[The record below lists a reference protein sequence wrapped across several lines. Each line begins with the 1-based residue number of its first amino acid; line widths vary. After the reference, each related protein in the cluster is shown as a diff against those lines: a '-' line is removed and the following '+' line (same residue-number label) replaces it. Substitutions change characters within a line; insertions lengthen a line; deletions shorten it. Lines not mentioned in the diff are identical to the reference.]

1 LWRNNSLKKEELT
14 VNQTTRE
21 EEYTTESSLYV
32 AFELGKEKWKLG
44 FSTGLGQ
51 KPRLRTI
58 EAGDLAAFEDE
69 VRQAKRRFQLPESAS
84 VKSCYEAGRDGF
96 WLHRCLLEKQV
107 QNLIVDCSSIEVNRR
122 AKRAKTD
129 RLDATKLVSMLIR
142 YYGGDKR
149 VWSVVQVP
157 SVEDED
163 MRHLQR
169 QLSALQVARTRHIG
183 RIGGLLATQG
193 VSIPIHA
200 DFLETLPAVR
210 LWDGSPLPPG
220 LCARIEREY
229 AALQFVRQQI
239 KELVAKRKTLT
250 ETADHPSVVKVR
262 QLMKLRA
269 IGPNSAWLFVME
281 FFAWRQFRNRREVGS
296 LAGLTPTPYQS
307 GGESR
312 EQGISKAGNRSVRA
326 MAIEIAWCW
335 LRYQPDSEL
344 TRWYRD
350 RFGSGGKRMRKV
362 GIVAL
367 ARKLLVA
374 LWRYLETGEI
384 PAGAE
389 LKP

>member
-1 LWRNNSLKKEELT
+1 

-21 EEYTTESSLYV
+21 EEYTTESSLYL

-44 FSTGLGQ
+44 ISTGLGQ

-58 EAGDLAAFEDE
+58 EAGDLAALEDE
-69 VRQAKRRFQLPESAS
+69 VRLAKRRFQLPESTC

-96 WLHRCLLEKQV
+96 WLHRYLVGKQIR
-107 QNLIVDCSSIEVNRR
+107 NLIVDSSSIEVNRR
-122 AKRAKTD
+122 ARRAKTD
-129 RLDATKLVSMLIR
+129 RLDATQLVRMLIR
-142 YYGGDKR
+142 YYDGETQ

-157 SVEDED
+157 SIEDED
-163 MRHLQR
+163 MRHLHR
-169 QLSALQVARTRHIG
+169 QLCALQVARTRHMG

-193 VSIPIHA
+193 VDMPIHA
-200 DFLETLPAVR
+200 DLLETLSAVR
-210 LWDGSPLPPG
+210 LWDGSPLPAG
-220 LCARIEREY
+220 LCARVEREY
-229 AALQFVRQQI
+229 VALQFVRQQI
-239 KELVAKRKTLT
+239 KDLVAERKRLI
-250 ETADHPSVVKVR
+250 ETSDHASVVKVR
-262 QLMKLRA
+262 QLLKLRA

-281 FFAWRQFRNRREVGS
+281 FFAWRQFHNRRQVGG

-307 GGESR
+307 GAESR
-312 EQGISKAGNRSVRA
+312 EQGISKAGNRRVRA

-335 LRYQPDSEL
+335 LRYQPNSEL
-344 TRWYRD
+344 SRWYHD
-350 RFGSGGKRMRKV
+350 RFGHGGKRMRKV